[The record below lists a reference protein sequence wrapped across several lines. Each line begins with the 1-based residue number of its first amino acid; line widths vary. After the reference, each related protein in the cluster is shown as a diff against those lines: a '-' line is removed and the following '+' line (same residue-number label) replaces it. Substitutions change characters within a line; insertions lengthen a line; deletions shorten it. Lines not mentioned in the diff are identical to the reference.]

1 MKETIPTLIMAV
13 SNWAY
18 VLFLPI
24 FTAAF
29 IYHGYMRRKD

>member
-1 MKETIPTLIMAV
+1 MKETMSMMVTAV
-13 SNWAY
+13 TSWAY

-29 IYHGYMRRKD
+29 IYHGYIRRKD